1 MNNSATI
8 DQSEGTTAGLLP
20 NASPRFEAVFRQAT
34 GNPDSLPYQKRLAIE
49 DSFPAL
55 LDVPTGLGK
64 TAAAILAW
72 VWRRRFAEE
81 AIRGTTPRRLVYCL
95 PMRVLVEQTLTE
107 SVKWLDRLG
116 LLAGTV
122 EWTETEAGDLPTN
135 KAQLKRA
142 TDGVDRGYRAEP
154 SAERSNGWAM
164 TNGDHGQHSIAVH
177 LLLGG
182 EEKSDWALRPERDA
196 ILIGTQDMLLS
207 RAMNRGYA
215 AGRARWPLEFGFLN
229 SDCLWVFDEIQI
241 MDTGLASSLQFD
253 AWRRNLRLRPAR
265 DQFPEENENHLS
277 RPCHSLWMS
286 ATMAKH
292 WLKRA
297 VDWSPRVEIDWSS
310 RHQLADSERT
320 DTTLRSG
327 QLFQITKTVI
337 PPPIAA
343 LEKPK
348 TKDGRAD
355 KADAERKL
363 AEYLKRLDDHI
374 GKPQNHAQ
382 SGLTLVIVN
391 TVDRARKLYEL
402 LKKQENLAQVP
413 IKLIHSRFR
422 PLERE
427 QWGEFLGQKDS
438 TRRILIST
446 QVVEA
451 GVDLSACVLYTELAP
466 WASLVQRFGRCARYP
481 GEAGKVVWLDLDLGK
496 ENQPIDHWAKPYD
509 RAELVAAREKLKK
522 LTDVGLSTLTKIKT
536 EIDEEI
542 SGEQATALFPYE
554 PRFVPRNKDLFDL
567 FDTTPDLTGADV
579 DISRFIRDGEELDVQ
594 VFWRELPSGD
604 TPLKK
609 DRPHR
614 RELCPVPFHRFR
626 ELLPALRKA
635 GRIWRRNYRKGWEG
649 IDQRDSE
656 QVYPGQVFLLE
667 KSCGGYDRDLGWTGV
682 PTDRDFDLPTPVE
695 PTKATAQDDEDE
707 ADDLSQI
714 NAWLTVE
721 EHTQIV
727 LGIEA
732 PAEVQINAWLT
743 VEEHT
748 RDVCRK
754 LDELLA
760 SSGLTESEIKVLRL
774 AARLHDWGKAHKAFQ
789 AKLLAAS
796 VADDKVQQKLNKQP
810 AAKAPDSAWR
820 KDKIRR
826 SQNDQPDHRRPGFRH
841 ELASALA
848 ILEALY
854 RTKPDHPSFAWP
866 DGLNKANFGDVP
878 NATTSSDL
886 VDDPLMK
893 ELVALSADELDLL
906 VYLVATHHG
915 KVRMSLRSSPDDD
928 KVDVPD
934 RCPNDK
940 RQARGVRDDDA
951 LPRCQIPAADLKTTN
966 ETLAL
971 TLSLDLME
979 LGLSPRYGASWRERT
994 QLLLERIGPFQ
1005 LGYVEALLRAADCR
1019 ASTKEDE
1026 RGRGGN

>member
-1 MNNSATI
+1 MGS
-8 DQSEGTTAGLLP
+8 LP
-20 NASPRFEAVFRQAT
+20 NASERFEAMFRQAT
-34 GNPDSLPYQKRLAIE
+34 GNPVSLPYQKRLALG
-49 DSFPAL
+49 DPYPSL

-72 VWRRRFAEE
+72 VWRRRFADE
-81 AIRGTTPRRLVYCL
+81 AIRTTTPRRLVYCL

-107 SVKWLDRLG
+107 SVKWLDGLG
-116 LLAGTV
+116 LLAGSIESV
-122 EWTETEAGDLPTN
+122 DKDASGQPTN
-135 KAQLKRA
+135 STQSKRP
-142 TDGVDRGYRAEP
+142 TNGSGRGYRAEP
-154 SAERSNGWAM
+154 STELGNGWAS
-164 TNGDHGQHSIAVH
+164 TNGDHGQHPIAIH

-182 EEKSDWALRPERDA
+182 EEKSDWALWPERDA

-207 RAMNRGYA
+207 RAMNRGYG

-229 SDCLWVFDEIQI
+229 SDCLWIFDEIQI

-253 AWRRNLRLRPAR
+253 AWRRSLRLRPER
-265 DQFPEENENHLS
+265 DQFPQEKQNHLS
-277 RPCHSLWMS
+277 RSCDSLWMS

-292 WLKRA
+292 WLERA
-297 VDWSPRVEIDWSS
+297 VDWSPQTEMEWSR
-310 RHQLADSERT
+310 RHQLVDSERT

-327 QLFQITKTVI
+327 QLFQIEKTVNQS
-337 PPPIAA
+337 PIAA

-348 TKDGRAD
+348 TKDGGAD
-355 KADAERKL
+355 EADAERKQ
-363 AEYLKRLDDHI
+363 AEYLKQLADYI
-374 GKPQNHAQ
+374 GKPQNQAQ

-402 LKKQENLAQVP
+402 LKKQESLAQVP

-438 TRRILIST
+438 TCRILIST

-451 GVDLSACVLYTELAP
+451 GVDLSACILYTELAP

-509 RAELVAAREKLKK
+509 RAELVAAREKLKT
-522 LTDVGLSTLTKIKT
+522 LSDVGLQTLTKIKT
-536 EIDEEI
+536 EIDEET
-542 SGEQATALFPYE
+542 SGEQAKTLFPYE
-554 PRFVPRNKDLFDL
+554 PRFVPHDKDLFDL

-579 DISRFIRDGEELDVQ
+579 DISRFIRDGEELDIQ
-594 VFWRELPSGD
+594 VFWRKLSGGD

-614 RELCPVPFHRFR
+614 RELCPVPFRRFR

-649 IDQRDSE
+649 IDARDSE
-656 QVYPGQVFLLE
+656 QVYPGQIFLLE
-667 KSCGGYDRDLGWTGV
+667 RSCGGYDSALGWTGI
-682 PTDRDFDLPTPVE
+682 PTDPDHDFDLPAPIE
-695 PTKATAQDDEDE
+695 PAKVTAQDDEDE

-721 EHTQIV
+721 EHT
-727 LGIEA
+727 
-732 PAEVQINAWLT
+732 
-743 VEEHT
+743 

-754 LDELLA
+754 LDELLTC
-760 SSGLTESEIKVLRL
+760 SGLTESEIKVLRL

-826 SQNDQPDHRRPGFRH
+826 PQNDQPDHRRPGFRH

-866 DGLNKANFGDVP
+866 DGLDKANFGDVP

-893 ELVALSADELDLL
+893 EFVALSADELDLL

-951 LPRCQIPAADLKTTN
+951 LPSCQIPAADLKTTN
-966 ETLAL
+966 ETLAV
-971 TLSLDLME
+971 TLSLDLMV

-994 QLLLERIGPFQ
+994 QLLLERLGPFQ
-1005 LGYVEALLRAADCR
+1005 LGYLEALLRAADCR
-1019 ASTKEDE
+1019 ASAEEDE
-1026 RGRGGN
+1026 RGRGSN